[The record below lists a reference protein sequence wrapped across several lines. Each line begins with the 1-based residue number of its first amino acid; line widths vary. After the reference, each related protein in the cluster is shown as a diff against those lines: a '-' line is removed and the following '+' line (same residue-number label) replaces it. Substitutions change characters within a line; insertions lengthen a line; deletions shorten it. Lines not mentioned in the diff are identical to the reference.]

1 MTFFRYSKVVVG
13 DKMID
18 KIHKFIN
25 EFNVDYMDIRH
36 EEDRII
42 RIYFKGKK
50 LENLSD
56 SVTKG
61 FHVRVIADG
70 GFATCTV
77 NDEKELRSAIE
88 QTVRAA
94 KLSAKF
100 NPKKVRFKLSEPVK
114 DEIYLK
120 IDDDPRKISIDEK
133 LEILKKYNDLVLSY
147 EKIQSTSMEY
157 EEWDKKKFFV
167 SSHGT
172 SLYFE
177 EVICQIFGKIYASDG
192 CMVEDIWAYAGGS
205 FSFNKIRNREELFEN
220 RTKIAIDLLKADKVP
235 SGKHRVLLN
244 QDMVGVFIHEAF
256 GHFSEADDIKDHPQ
270 LLRKFKLGEKIAPN
284 CLTVIDDPTIKG
296 APGFKIYD
304 DEGIKAKKT
313 YLIKDGI
320 LTGRL
325 HSMRTAY
332 ELDEELTGNAVAVSW
347 RFTPIVRMSNIFVDK
362 RDKTFTELLDML
374 GDGLYICD
382 AKGGQTMGDMFSFG
396 AQYGFEVKNGKIG
409 KMYKDIN
416 LSGNLFTTLMN
427 IEAVGN
433 DLHFREC
440 GGCGKYMQFNLQSG
454 TGGPH
459 MIIKE
464 VIIG

>member
-1 MTFFRYSKVVVG
+1 
-13 DKMID
+13 MIE
-18 KIHKFIN
+18 KLEKLVN
-25 EFNVDYMDIRH
+25 EFKVDYMDIRF
-36 EEDRII
+36 EEDRLIKI
-42 RIYFKGKK
+42 SFKGKE

-56 SVTKG
+56 SITKG
-61 FHVRVIADG
+61 FHIRVIADG

-77 NDEKELRSAIE
+77 NNEKELKSAIE
-88 QTVRAA
+88 QTIRAA
-94 KLSAKF
+94 RLSAKF
-100 NPKKVRFKLSEPVK
+100 NPKKVKFKLPEPVK
-114 DEIYLK
+114 DEVYLK
-120 IDDDPRKISIDEK
+120 IKDDPRKISIDEK
-133 LEILKKYNDLVLSY
+133 FEILKKYNDLVLSY
-147 EKIQSTSMEY
+147 EKIQSTQMEY
-157 EEWDKKKFFV
+157 EEWNKKKFFV

-177 EVICQIFGKIYASDG
+177 EVICEIFGRIFAGDG
-192 CMVEDIWAYAGGS
+192 TKVEDVRARAGGS
-205 FSFNKIRNREELFEN
+205 LSFDKIRNREELFEN
-220 RTKIAIDLLKADKVP
+220 RTKIAIDLLKAEKVP
-235 SGKHRVLLN
+235 SGRHRVLLN
-244 QDMVGVFIHEAF
+244 PDMVGVFIHEAF
-256 GHFSEADDIKDHPQ
+256 GHFSEADHIKDHPK
-270 LLRKFKLGEKIAPN
+270 LLEKFKIGEKIASD

-296 APGFKIYD
+296 IPGFKIYD
-304 DEGIKAKKT
+304 DEGVKSKKT
-313 YLIKDGI
+313 YLIKNGI

-332 ELDEELTGNAVAVSW
+332 EMGEDLTGNAVAVSW
-347 RFTPIVRMSNIFVDK
+347 RFTPIVRMSNIFVNK
-362 RDKTFTELLDML
+362 GDKTFSELLEIL

-409 KMYKDIN
+409 KMYKGIN

-433 DLHFREC
+433 DLCFAEG
-440 GGCGKYMQFNLQSG
+440 GGCGKGGQLNPQSG